1 MLLSADILEPSKN
14 ISLLRAPQE
23 PSQPRASIP
32 PSLAVPWVNISKRQ
46 GTVQMIVTVFP
57 RLGIPPIIV
66 HSTISLNNWRK
77 TDPEGP
83 FSLPNLTT
91 LYSLESSRSG
101 VQLYSL

>member
-1 MLLSADILEPSKN
+1 MLFLADKLEPSQN
-14 ISLLRAPQE
+14 ISRLRAPQE

-46 GTVQMIVTVFP
+46 GAVQMIVTVLP

-77 TDPEGP
+77 TDSEGP
-83 FSLPNLTT
+83 FTLPNLTT

-101 VQLYSL
+101 VQH